1 MFQLLSP
8 EAPIVCFCN
17 SEKENIINIK
27 KEKLKN
33 SSLANNQYMW
43 TIIYFGES
51 NFSAQS
57 ESLYFQYLPMI
68 QKRR

>member
-8 EAPIVCFCN
+8 EAPIVCYCN

-27 KEKLKN
+27 KQKLKN
-33 SSLANNQYMW
+33 SSHANNQYIL